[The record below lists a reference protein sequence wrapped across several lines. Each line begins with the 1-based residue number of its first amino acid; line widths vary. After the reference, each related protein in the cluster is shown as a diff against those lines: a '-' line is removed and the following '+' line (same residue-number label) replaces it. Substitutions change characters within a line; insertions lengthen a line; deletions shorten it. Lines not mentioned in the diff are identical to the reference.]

1 MDTSTFESFQIT
13 NTDNIDKK
21 LDASTFESFTQELS
35 TDLEGY
41 VLKSDYDA
49 KVAEYD
55 EKIAKL
61 LERLEALEAIHP
73 ELAPDP
79 EPEPDPEIPEEGE
92 DEGTTTE

>member
-1 MDTSTFESFQIT
+1 MDTSTFESF
-13 NTDNIDKK
+13 
-21 LDASTFESFTQELS
+21 TQGLS

-41 VLKSDYDA
+41 VLKSDYEA

-61 LERLEALEAIHP
+61 LERLEALEALHP

-79 EPEPDPEIPEEGE
+79 EPDPDPEPTPDPEIPEEGE

>member
-1 MDTSTFESFQIT
+1 MDI
-13 NTDNIDKK
+13 
-21 LDASTFESFTQELS
+21 STFESFTQGLS

-41 VLKSDYDA
+41 VLKSDYEA

-61 LERLEALEAIHP
+61 LERLEALEALHP

-79 EPEPDPEIPEEGE
+79 EPEPEIPEEGE
-92 DEGTTTE
+92 DEGTTTV